1 MHAIKAT
8 TQSRYTIYSALP
20 ARRSRGNL
28 IPHTVA
34 IAAAFTFLA
43 ALIIGAI

>member
-1 MHAIKAT
+1 MNAIKAT
-8 TQSRYTIYSALP
+8 TQSRYTIYTAQP
-20 ARRSRGNL
+20 ARRARGNL

-34 IAAAFTFLA
+34 IAAAFGFLS